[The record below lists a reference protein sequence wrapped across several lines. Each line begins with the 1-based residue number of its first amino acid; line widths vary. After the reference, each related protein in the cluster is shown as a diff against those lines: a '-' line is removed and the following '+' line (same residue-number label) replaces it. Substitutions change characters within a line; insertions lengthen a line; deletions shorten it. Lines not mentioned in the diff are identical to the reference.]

1 MSDQQTSTLLGVQ
14 EAITAVMRD
23 IGAIGK
29 NKRNEAQKFDFRGID
44 DVLNALHGP
53 LCEHGLVI
61 MPTVLEREGE
71 TRQTGSGGSMNVVHL
86 TVEFKF
92 IGPAGDHLSAVVVS
106 EAQDSGDKA
115 TNKAMSAAYK
125 YMALQVFCIPTKDM
139 EEQDA
144 SHEPASP
151 QRAPQRPTAPN
162 PARPLPTGVVINPG
176 AVLEARAEM
185 APKLS
190 MIKSLQEQL
199 GWKPGQVRELAIA
212 RGLPGNSG
220 EYTIAQADELIA
232 ALDEKLGELAA

>member
-144 SHEPASP
+144 SHEAAAP
-151 QRAPQRPTAPN
+151 QRAPQRPTAPT
-162 PARPLPTGVVINPG
+162 RPLPTGVVINP
-176 AVLEARAEM
+176 AQVLDARAEM

-190 MIKSLQEQL
+190 MINSLREQL
-199 GWKPGQVRELAIA
+199 GWKPGQLRELAQA
-212 RGLPGNSG
+212 LKLPANSG

>member
-1 MSDQQTSTLLGVQ
+1 VSEQTATLMGVQ

-71 TRQTGSGGSMNVVHL
+71 TRQTSNGGSMNVVHL

-139 EEQDA
+139 DEQDA
-144 SHEPASP
+144 SHEPATP
-151 QRAPQRPTAPN
+151 QRAPQKPTAPN
-162 PARPLPTGVVINPG
+162 PARPAPPASNGPLP
-176 AVLEARAEM
+176 A
-185 APKLS
+185 KLS
-190 MIKSLQEQL
+190 MINSLREQL
-199 GWKPGQVRELAIA
+199 GWKPGQLRELAQA
-212 RGLPGNSG
+212 LKLPANSG